1 MVIRR
6 NPILGKMRSLGQDF
20 KKDCLWRWQTIGA
33 IFITINPEDPLLV
46 PLRGHLPELFFGPVF
61 LFVGVCACSVAAIGR
76 RGFRVLLW
84 FGLFIGMAGARILAG
99 AATTFGLAHDPA
111 WPIRIGTFID
121 YFLVV
126 PGTMFW
132 VELSIGKL
140 RRFIGWLVAFG
151 ASAGLLGLAW
161 YAVTGRPYRFIVLNS
176 LVAVFMLLAVA
187 LVVVIPGLSRR
198 YLVIQSRVLS
208 IVLPLIAFA
217 ALFSTASRAL
227 GREAPPYLMPVA
239 FAVWILALGYVAVQR
254 TFENERRL
262 LTIESELE
270 TARQIQFSI
279 LPKNVPALARLRIV
293 AGYHPMSAVAGD
305 FYQFIELDDHRLGV
319 LVADVSGH
327 GVPAALIAAMMKTA
341 VQSVVPCAH
350 SPRDVL
356 QGLNRMLSGQAGDQF
371 VTAAYLSVD
380 TENYRARYSAAGHP
394 PLLLS
399 RAGTLQR
406 IQSNGLVF
414 GVAPEPDYPVRDIEL
429 CPGDRLLLYT
439 DGLVEPENARGE
451 AFGDSKL
458 EQVLLAAQMCPPSE
472 LMVKLLDE
480 IRAWQPAST
489 AQQDD
494 ITLIVIDVL

>member
-1 MVIRR
+1 
-6 NPILGKMRSLGQDF
+6 
-20 KKDCLWRWQTIGA
+20 
-33 IFITINPEDPLLV
+33 LLV
-46 PLRGHLPELFFGPVF
+46 FLRGRLAELFLGPVF
-61 LFVGVCACSVAAIGR
+61 LFVGICACSIAAIGRR

-84 FGLFIGMAGARILAG
+84 FGLFIGMAGTRILAG
-99 AATTFGLAHDPA
+99 AATTFGFTHNPA
-111 WPIRIGTFID
+111 WPIRVGAFID

-126 PGTMFW
+126 PGTLFW

-140 RRFIGWLVAFG
+140 RRLIRWSA
-151 ASAGLLGLAW
+151 ASAAGAGLLNLAW
-161 YAVTGRPYRFIVLNS
+161 YTVTGRPYRFIILNS
-176 LVAVFMLLAVA
+176 LVAIFTLLVIA
-187 LVVVIPGLSRR
+187 LVVAIPGLSRK

-208 IVLPLIAFA
+208 IALPLIAFA
-217 ALFSTASRAL
+217 SVFSAAARAL
-227 GREAPPYLMPVA
+227 CREAPPYLVPVSL
-239 FAVWILALGYVAVQR
+239 AVWVLALGYVAVQR

-262 LTIESELE
+262 LAIESELE

-279 LPKNVPALARLRIV
+279 LPKNVPALPRLRIV

-356 QGLNRMLSGQAGDQF
+356 QGLNHMLLGQAEDQF
-371 VTAAYLSVD
+371 VTAAYLFID
-380 TENYRARYSAAGHP
+380 AANYRARYSAAGHP

-399 RAGTLQR
+399 RSGTLQC

-439 DGLVEPENARGE
+439 DGLIEPENAKGE

-458 EQVLLAAQMCPPSE
+458 EQVLLVAQMRPPSE

-480 IRAWQPAST
+480 IRAWQPASM

-494 ITLIVIDVL
+494 ITVIVIDVL